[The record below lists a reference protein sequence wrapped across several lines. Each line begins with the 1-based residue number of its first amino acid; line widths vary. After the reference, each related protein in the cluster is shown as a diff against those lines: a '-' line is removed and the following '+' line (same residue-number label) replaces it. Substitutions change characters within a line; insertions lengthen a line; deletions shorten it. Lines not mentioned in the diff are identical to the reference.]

1 MSCWLDLSKA
11 WSRWTQSSWLC
22 PELHGKL
29 QHRTAGVVGRR
40 IAAGFR
46 VKVVARVGIKC
57 DDAVAA

>member
-29 QHRTAGVVGRR
+29 QPKTAGVVGRR
-40 IAAGFR
+40 IAAGLR
-46 VKVVARVGIKC
+46 VKVVARVGIEFYA
-57 DDAVAA
+57 AVSV